1 VAAVLKLIQG
11 RIDLDP
17 KVDRQLCGLESTKME
32 MASLEA
38 TEDISSNSPF
48 LKLPQEDSGRF
59 TGLFGGL

>member
-1 VAAVLKLIQG
+1 LIAAVVLKLIQG

-17 KVDRQLCGLESTKME
+17 KLDRQLCGLESTI

-38 TEDISSNSPF
+38 TEDISSKSPF